1 MNLSSVLWFA
11 LAVVLSFPRLAQ
23 AGGAN
28 DPDDGCL
35 RDSECR
41 GHYEKAMKSY
51 SGGRYE
57 AALPEFQAAYGQR
70 QMPWLLVNIG
80 RTLHRLGRLEEAVQY
95 YNNYE
100 KASLGS
106 DPETL
111 KKVQEYR
118 TQAQAALDAM
128 KGIQGGG
135 STAGTTPTGTTNT
148 ASPSASPTLN
158 LNPTG
163 TDGSNSAPAAAT
175 SSDAQKPIYKKWWF
189 WTIVGGGVAA
199 ITILGVGIGV
209 GTSSSGTTDP
219 IPAGTTVYSPTF

>member
-1 MNLSSVLWFA
+1 MNLSSALWLA
-11 LAVVLSFPRLAQ
+11 LAFVLSFPRLAQ

-41 GHYEKAMKSY
+41 GHYERAMKSY

-128 KGIQGGG
+128 KGISGG
-135 STAGTTPTGTTNT
+135 SGSTGTSTPANPVQSPALT
-148 ASPSASPTLN
+148 PSA
-158 LNPTG
+158 
-163 TDGSNSAPAAAT
+163 TDASAPIAAT

-199 ITILGVGIGV
+199 VTILGVGLGV
-209 GTSSSGTTDP
+209 GLSSSGTTDP
-219 IPAGTTVYSPTF
+219 IPAGTTVYSPNF

>member
-1 MNLSSVLWFA
+1 MNVSPLLWLALVFA
-11 LAVVLSFPRLAQ
+11 LAMPSTALA
-23 AGGAN
+23 GAN
-28 DPDDGCL
+28 DADDGCL
-35 RDSECR
+35 RESECR

-51 SGGRYE
+51 QAGRYE
-57 AALPEFQAAYGQR
+57 AALPEFQAAYGLR

-128 KGIQGGG
+128 RASG
-135 STAGTTPTGTTNT
+135 GTTSTFGQTPDPTPQPAPTPAPTDT
-148 ASPSASPTLN
+148 AT
-158 LNPTG
+158 
-163 TDGSNSAPAAAT
+163 
-175 SSDAQKPIYKKWWF
+175 PIYKKWWF
-189 WTIVGGGVAA
+189 WTIVGGAA
-199 ITILGVGIGV
+199 AVTILGIGIGV
-209 GTSSSGTTDP
+209 GVSRSGTTDP
-219 IPAGTTVYSPTF
+219 IPSTAPMYMPTF

>member
-1 MNLSSVLWFA
+1 MNPSSVLWLA
-11 LAVVLSFPRLAQ
+11 LAFVLSFPRLAL

-35 RDSECR
+35 RDAECR

-128 KGIQGGG
+128 KGIQGSGG
-135 STAGTTPTGTTNT
+135 STVTPTPVT
-148 ASPSASPTLN
+148 PSVTPSVTP
-158 LNPTG
+158 PTG
-163 TDGSNSAPAAAT
+163 DGTAPIAA
-175 SSDAQKPIYKKWWF
+175 SGSDAQKPIYKKWWF
-189 WTIVGGGVAA
+189 WTIVGGSVAA
-199 ITILGVGIGV
+199 VTILGVGIGV
-209 GTSSSGTTDP
+209 GVSKSSSADP
-219 IPAGTTVYSPTF
+219 IPSGTTVYSPTF

>member
-1 MNLSSVLWFA
+1 MNLSPVLWLALVFA
-11 LAVVLSFPRLAQ
+11 LSVPRVAL

-41 GHYEKAMKSY
+41 GHYEKAMKAY

-57 AALPEFQAAYGQR
+57 AALPEFQASYGLR

-111 KKVQEYR
+111 KKVQDYR

-128 KGIQGGG
+128 KGGQGNI
-135 STAGTTPTGTTNT
+135 SVPPPTQE
-148 ASPSASPTLN
+148 
-158 LNPTG
+158 
-163 TDGSNSAPAAAT
+163 APAAT
-175 SSDAQKPIYKKWWF
+175 TEPPKPIYKKWWF
-189 WTIVGGGVAA
+189 WTIVGGAA
-199 ITILGVGIGV
+199 AVTILGIGIGV
-209 GTSSSGTTDP
+209 GVSNSGSKDP
-219 IPAGTTVYSPTF
+219 IPGDAAMYMPTF

>member
-1 MNLSSVLWFA
+1 MNLSPVLW
-11 LAVVLSFPRLAQ
+11 LAVVFVLSSPRLAL

-35 RDSECR
+35 RDAVCR
-41 GHYEKAMKSY
+41 GHYDKAMKSY
-51 SGGRYE
+51 GAGRYE
-57 AALPEFQAAYGQR
+57 AALPEFQSAYGLR

-118 TQAQAALDAM
+118 SQAQAALDATHS
-128 KGIQGGG
+128 KPSSLAAGVAAIP
-135 STAGTTPTGTTNT
+135 AEGTTPAGTSTGTET
-148 ASPSASPTLN
+148 PT
-158 LNPTG
+158 
-163 TDGSNSAPAAAT
+163 
-175 SSDAQKPIYKKWWF
+175 PIYKKWWF
-189 WTIVGGGVAA
+189 WTIVGGAA
-199 ITILGVGIGV
+199 AVTILGVGIGV
-209 GTSSSGTTDP
+209 GVSRSGSSDP
-219 IPAGTTVYSPTF
+219 IPADAAMYKPTF

>member
-1 MNLSSVLWFA
+1 MNLSPVLW
-11 LAVVLSFPRLAQ
+11 LAIVFVLSSPRLAL

-35 RDSECR
+35 RDNECR
-41 GHYEKAMKSY
+41 GHYDKAMKSY
-51 SGGRYE
+51 GGGRYE
-57 AALPEFQAAYGQR
+57 AALPEFQAAYGLR

-111 KKVQEYR
+111 KRVQDYR
-118 TQAQAALDAM
+118 SQAQAALDAL
-128 KGIQGGG
+128 KSGQGTPTTPAVTP
-135 STAGTTPTGTTNT
+135 STPPEGTAPAGTEQP
-148 ASPSASPTLN
+148 
-158 LNPTG
+158 
-163 TDGSNSAPAAAT
+163 
-175 SSDAQKPIYKKWWF
+175 KPIYKKWWF
-189 WTIVGGGVAA
+189 WTIIGGAA
-199 ITILGVGIGV
+199 AVTILGIGIGV
-209 GTSSSGTTDP
+209 GVSKGGTTDP